1 MEDGYMKTWQQC
13 CDHFSVNT
21 ESGLSTDQVKKSQE
35 KFGLNELPAEEGKTL
50 WQLVLE
56 QFDDLL
62 VKILLLA
69 AVISFVLAFFEEGD
83 GSITAFV
90 EPFVILLILIAN
102 ACVGVWQERNA
113 EDAIEA
119 LKEYEP
125 ETGKVVR
132 SDKSGVQKIRA
143 NGIVP
148 GDIVEIS
155 VGDKIPADIRIIE
168 ILSTTLR
175 IDQSILTGESVS
187 VIKHNEPVPDPRA
200 VNQDKKNLVFSGTNV
215 AAGKARGVVIGTGLS
230 TAIGRIRTQMV
241 ETEEMKTPLQAK
253 LDEFGEQLSKVIT
266 LICIAV
272 WAINIGHFNDPA
284 HGGSWLKGAIYYF
297 KIAVALAVAAIPEG
311 LPAVITTCLALG
323 TRRMA
328 KKNCIVRSL
337 PSVETLGC
345 TSVICSDK
353 TGTLTTN
360 MMSVCKMFVFKT
372 EKSLDEFEISGST
385 YEPNGDVFHNGKKI
399 SGGDFVGLEE
409 LATVSI
415 MCNDSAIDF
424 NEHKNAFE
432 KVGEA
437 TETALIV
444 LAEKINPY
452 EVTKSGGRLE
462 AAKAVRKDMEAKWKK
477 EFTLEF
483 SRDRKSMS
491 SYCTPKKPSRLGNAA
506 KIFVKGAPESVLDR
520 CTYVRI
526 GTEKVPMTP
535 AMKQT
540 ILETAIAY
548 GTGRDTLRCL
558 ALATSDQPMSP
569 KDMDLENSTKFVNY
583 EMNLT
588 FCGVVGMLDPP
599 RMEVKPSIALC
610 RQAGIRVIM
619 ITGDNKNTAEAICK
633 RIGIFGEDEDT
644 EGLAYSGKEFDALSV
659 SEQRTAVANARMFAR
674 VEPFHK
680 SKIVEYL
687 QSMGEISAMT
697 GDGVNDAPALK
708 KAEIGIAMG
717 SGTAVA
723 KSASEMILADDNFAS
738 IVAAVEE
745 GRAIYNNMKQFIR
758 YLISSNIGEVAA
770 IFLTAALGLP
780 EALIPVQLLWVNL
793 VTDGLPAT
801 ALGFNPPDL
810 DIMNKM
816 PRSPNERLITP
827 WLFFRYMVIGLYV
840 GVATVGGA
848 GYWFLYDPTGPQI
861 NYYQLS
867 NFLQCPAEPE
877 NFKGISCDL
886 FQSPEPMTM
895 ALSILVTI
903 EMCNA
908 INAISENQSL
918 WAMPPWI
925 NPLLLGAM
933 ALSFGLHFLILYVDV
948 MATVFQVTPLSIAQ
962 WMTVMKLSLPVILLD
977 EVLKWVARN
986 YSDVIE
992 GRPTKKKF

>member
-1 MEDGYMKTWQQC
+1 MKTWQQC
-13 CDHFSVNT
+13 CDYFNVGV
-21 ESGLSTDQVKKSQE
+21 ERGLSQDQVKKGLE
-35 KFGLNELPAEEGKTL
+35 KFGPNELPAEEGKTL

-69 AVISFVLAFFEEGD
+69 AVISFVLAFFEED
-83 GSITAFV
+83 EGSVTAFV

-102 ACVGVWQERNA
+102 ACVGVWQEKNA

-125 ETGKVVR
+125 EMGKVIR
-132 SDKSGVQKIRA
+132 SDKEGVQKIRA
-143 NGIVP
+143 KEMVP

-187 VIKHNEPVPDPRA
+187 VIKHNEPIPDPRA
-200 VNQDKKNLVFSGTNV
+200 VNQDKKNLIFSGTNV
-215 AAGKARGVVIGTGLS
+215 AAGKAKGIVIGTGLN
-230 TAIGRIRTQMV
+230 TAIGRIRTEMV
-241 ETEEMKTPLQAK
+241 ETEEMKTPLQQK

-284 HGGSWLKGAIYYF
+284 HGGSWMKGAIYYF

-360 MMSVCKMFVFKT
+360 MMSICKMFVFKT
-372 EKSLDEFEISGST
+372 EKSIDEFEISGST

-399 SGGDFVGLEE
+399 NGNDFVGLEE
-409 LATVSI
+409 MATVSI

-424 NEHKNAFE
+424 NDTKNAFE

-452 EVTKSGGRLE
+452 AVTKSGGRLE
-462 AAKAVRKDMEAKWKK
+462 AAKAVRKDMEGKWKK

-491 SYCTPKKPSRLGNAA
+491 TYCTPKKPTRLGNGA
-506 KIFVKGAPESVLDR
+506 KIFVKGAPEGVLDR

-540 ILETAIAY
+540 ILETAVAY

-558 ALATSDQPMSP
+558 ALATADTPISP

-583 EMNLT
+583 ETNLT

-599 RMEVKPSIALC
+599 RLEVKPSIALC
-610 RQAGIRVIM
+610 REAGIRVIM
-619 ITGDNKNTAEAICK
+619 ITGDNKSTAEAICK
-633 RIGIFGEDEDT
+633 RIGIFEEDECTD
-644 EGLAYSGKEFDALSV
+644 GMAYSGREFDEMSP
-659 SEQRTAVANARMFAR
+659 SEQRTAVANSRMFAR

-723 KSASEMILADDNFAS
+723 KSASEMVLADDNFAS

-758 YLISSNIGEVAA
+758 YLISSNIGEVCA
-770 IFLTAALGLP
+770 IFMTAAFGLP

-810 DIMNKM
+810 DIMNKP
-816 PRSPNERLITP
+816 PRRANETLITP

-840 GVATVGGA
+840 GAATVGGA
-848 GYWFLYDPTGPQI
+848 TYWFLYDPTGPQI

-867 NFLQCPAEPE
+867 HFLQCPAEPE

-918 WAMPPWI
+918 VAMPPWI

-933 ALSFGLHFLILYVDV
+933 ALSFALHFVILYVDV
-948 MATVFQVTPLSIAQ
+948 MATVFQVTPLSVAQ
-962 WMTVMKLSLPVILLD
+962 WMTVMKFSLPVILID

-986 YSDVIE
+986 YSDAIE
-992 GRPTKKKF
+992 GIVTVGGVKKRL